1 MKTEKIST
9 NKKKFSMPHNYALL
23 FGVIVIC
30 TILTWILPAGEFER
44 VVTDTGRS
52 VVVPGTF
59 TVIESTP
66 VGPFAM
72 MQSMYAGI
80 KDAASIIALVFLCC
94 AGFGIVIGSGA
105 VTAGI
110 NALIKKMGSKAK
122 IAIIPIFMIILGA
135 ASSTFGMFEDTFPF
149 IPLMAILAI
158 NMGYDAIVGVAI
170 VALGIGMGYSGAAL
184 NPFTVGIAQ
193 TIAEVPLMS
202 GIGFRLLCHLA
213 MIVVASV
220 YTIRYALKI
229 EKDPSKS
236 LLYGEDFSD
245 LLAEAPEEME
255 FGARQKII
263 LVMFVAGIVLFAY
276 GALNYSWSFGQLT
289 AIAITMAI
297 ITGILMHKSVNELCE
312 EFSKQFAFAAPSVL
326 MIGIARGILIVLQN
340 GKIIDTIAYYASMP
354 LMHVPAIF
362 SGVAMLAFQTLLN
375 FLIPSGS
382 GQAVVSMPIMTP
394 LADLLGVSREVAVLA
409 FQFGDGLS
417 NILWPTAFA
426 SIICGLAHVKL
437 DKWWKWFI
445 PLFGLLFLTQAILN
459 V

>member
-9 NKKKFSMPHNYALL
+9 NKKKFSMPHTYALL

-170 VALGIGMGYSGAAL
+170 VALGIGMGYSG
-184 NPFTVGIAQ
+184 
-193 TIAEVPLMS
+193 
-202 GIGFRLLCHLA
+202 
-213 MIVVASV
+213 
-220 YTIRYALKI
+220 
-229 EKDPSKS
+229 
-236 LLYGEDFSD
+236 
-245 LLAEAPEEME
+245 
-255 FGARQKII
+255 
-263 LVMFVAGIVLFAY
+263 
-276 GALNYSWSFGQLT
+276 
-289 AIAITMAI
+289 
-297 ITGILMHKSVNELCE
+297 
-312 EFSKQFAFAAPSVL
+312 
-326 MIGIARGILIVLQN
+326 
-340 GKIIDTIAYYASMP
+340 
-354 LMHVPAIF
+354 
-362 SGVAMLAFQTLLN
+362 
-375 FLIPSGS
+375 S

-445 PLFGLLFLTQAILN
+445 PLFGLLFLTQAILI
-459 V
+459 VIAVATGVV

>member
-9 NKKKFSMPHNYALL
+9 NKKKFSMPHTYALL

-276 GALNYSWSFGQLT
+276 GALNYSQ
-289 AIAITMAI
+289 
-297 ITGILMHKSVNELCE
+297 
-312 EFSKQFAFAAPSVL
+312 
-326 MIGIARGILIVLQN
+326 
-340 GKIIDTIAYYASMP
+340 
-354 LMHVPAIF
+354 
-362 SGVAMLAFQTLLN
+362 
-375 FLIPSGS
+375 
-382 GQAVVSMPIMTP
+382 
-394 LADLLGVSREVAVLA
+394 
-409 FQFGDGLS
+409 
-417 NILWPTAFA
+417 
-426 SIICGLAHVKL
+426 
-437 DKWWKWFI
+437 
-445 PLFGLLFLTQAILN
+445 
-459 V
+459 